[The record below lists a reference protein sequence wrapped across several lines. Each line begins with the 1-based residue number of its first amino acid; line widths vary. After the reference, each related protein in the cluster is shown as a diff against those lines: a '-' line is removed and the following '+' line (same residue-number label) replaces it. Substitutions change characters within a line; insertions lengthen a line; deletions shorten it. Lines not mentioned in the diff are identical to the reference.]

1 MLNRTFAFTAK
12 RLQGLSITI
21 RTEGA
26 LGAIGLWT
34 AVGYI
39 DKMKL
44 FFVGNLCC
52 FSPDYLHKK
61 IFIRRLCSHV
71 YRETDAS
78 IGFVRDIIALL
89 KQYNLYTYLEEYML
103 IGYFSTKPVWR
114 TLVINSIANNQE
126 RAWKVRMSQKP
137 ELTNLNRMHPH
148 LEPLFHWVVARRNPL
163 YRVRITNLVN
173 LLCGNIPTVL
183 MSTIVVNEIDYTCRL
198 CEKSIKEVGFHFI
211 TECSATNTE
220 RDIMWDDLTDLLTV
234 SQVSQLY
241 NMDNEDIYDV
251 LISAYYPF
259 LLEDD
264 NLREQFVLLVSD
276 EVFITYKK
284 INNALRQ
291 LNEN

>member
-1 MLNRTFAFTAK
+1 MLNRTFSFAAK

-61 IFIRRLCSHV
+61 IFIRRLFSHV

-103 IGYFSTKPVWR
+103 IGYFPTTPVWR
-114 TLVINSIANNQE
+114 TLVINSISNNQE
-126 RAWKVRMSQKP
+126 RTRKERMSQKP
-137 ELTNLNRMHPH
+137 ELTHLNRTHPN
-148 LEPLFHWVVARRNPL
+148 LEPLFHWVVPKISHF

-198 CEKSIKEVGFHFI
+198 CEKSIKDVGFHFI

-241 NMDNEDIYDV
+241 NLDNEDIYDV
-251 LISAYYPF
+251 LTSAYCPF
-259 LLEDD
+259 LLDDD
-264 NLREQFVLLVSD
+264 NLREQFVLSVSD
-276 EVFITYKK
+276 GVFTTSKK

-291 LNEN
+291 LNGN